1 MAESEEEPIQV
12 WPKSN
17 GLLGA
22 FPLPWTW
29 VSFFGGI
36 QHSPGDVYSVA
47 SCNSVVLAG
56 EDECMS
62 FYSTILGVMCNNQ

>member
-1 MAESEEEPIQV
+1 MV
-12 WPKSN
+12 FW
-17 GLLGA
+17 GLFLCLGHG
-22 FPLPWTW
+22 

-36 QHSPGDVYSVA
+36 QHSPGGVYSGA